1 MRRHYYYCATSH
13 EASLPGE
20 AECRACPGVKLEH
33 HITLSSEPGHTYM
46 ARFLLSGHRREAVV
60 VLPRD
65 LSRAEADQIAAI
77 VAGLGAANEAPHR
90 KESRCA

>member
-1 MRRHYYYCATSH
+1 MKATLFSNPAPVDVD
-13 EASLPGE
+13 EA
-20 AECRACPGVKLEH
+20 EH

-65 LSRAEADQIAAI
+65 LSRAEAEQIAAI
-77 VAGLGAANEAPHR
+77 VAGLGAANEAPKR